1 MVEVELK
8 VEVKDSQRV
17 ERLLESLGARFEGQE
32 QQLDIYYSAP
42 HRDFKITDEALRL
55 RRSFHSSR
63 TEECYLTYKGPKLD
77 ALSKSREELNVMI
90 EGWEEAQSLLQSLG
104 FIEVGR
110 VSKLRRGYRLTD
122 FVLSLDQVEGLGNF
136 LEVETRAEGSYD
148 QILEQAFELLK
159 KLGLDQ
165 HEVIRESY
173 LELLCRSREKR
184 LRTGEHEDR
193 SSFRYPR

>member
-8 VEVKDSQRV
+8 VEVKDPQRL
-17 ERLLESLGARFEGQE
+17 EQLLKSLGARFEGE
-32 QQLDIYYSAP
+32 VQQLDIYYSAP
-42 HRDFKITDEALRL
+42 HRDFKLTDEALRL
-55 RRSFHSSR
+55 RRSSHR
-63 TEECYLTYKGPKLD
+63 GLATEECYLTYKGPKLD
-77 ALSKSREELNVMI
+77 ALSKSREELTVRV

-110 VSKLRRGYRLTD
+110 VSKLRRGYRLAD

-136 LEVETRAEGSYD
+136 LEVETRAEGGYD

-159 KLGLDQ
+159 KLGFSQ

-173 LELLCRSREKR
+173 LELLCCSREKR
-184 LRTGEHEDR
+184 LRTGGA
-193 SSFRYPR
+193 